1 MDLVYHL
8 RELLSFYESYYHFTG
23 VIIILREL
31 LSFYESCYHLRE
43 LLSFTRVVI
52 IYEGCYYLRELSI
65 YGICCRLL
73 ELLTFYG
80 DYRHLTG
87 IIVILRGLLL
97 GWKVL
102 G

>member
-1 MDLVYHL
+1 M
-8 RELLSFYESYYHFTG
+8 FYPRRHAIRWIWS
-23 VIIILREL
+23 IIC
-31 LSFYESCYHLRE
+31 ESCYHLRE
-43 LLSFTRVVI
+43 LLLFTRVII
-52 IYEGCYYLRELSI
+52 IYESCQFTEFVVV
-65 YGICCRLL
+65 LL